1 MPWRSSVRVNF
12 FDLNWLP
19 RSLLTRIR
27 VNSDRGVQFRSIRYG
42 ETLAES
48 EVVASVGSRGDSY
61 DNAMAEALNSV
72 YKAELIDRKVWS
84 GLIEVMAETSK
95 WVAWYNQTRL
105 HSAIGYRPPF
115 EVHSEWI
122 NQSGTESA
130 AA

>member
-1 MPWRSSVRVNF
+1 LAGDEPYAGVPGQGRSDDGFSGKIPGQGR
-12 FDLNWLP
+12 
-19 RSLLTRIR
+19 RIR
-27 VNSDRGVQFRSIRYG
+27 ACHHSDRGVQLRPIRYG

-48 EVVASVGSRGDSY
+48 EIVASVGSRGDSY

-95 WVAWYNQTRL
+95 WVAWYNQSRL
-105 HSAIGYRPPF
+105 HSAIDYRPPI

-122 NQSGTESA
+122 N
-130 AA
+130 

>member
-1 MPWRSSVRVNF
+1 MQPPVE
-12 FDLNWLP
+12 P
-19 RSLLTRIR
+19 A
-27 VNSDRGVQFRSIRYG
+27 QFRSIRYG

-48 EVVASVGSRGDSY
+48 KVVASVGSRGDSY

-72 YKAELIDRKVWS
+72 YKAELIDRKAWS

-105 HSAIGYRPPF
+105 HSAIGHRPPF

-122 NQSGTESA
+122 NQSTTESA